1 MRRDI
6 YTEDHEAFRGLA
18 REFIEKE
25 IAPHYAE
32 WEKAGQMPRDIFEK
46 LGALGILGVAIPSE
60 YGGAGLRD
68 YRYNAVLQEEAAR
81 ALVTLSTVRTQLD
94 VILPYFLE
102 YADEQQRERWFP
114 GLASGALLTAIAMTE
129 PGTGSDLAG
138 MRTSAVRDGDDYLLS
153 GAKTFITGGLLADLV
168 IVVART
174 STDPDNRRAGLTLL
188 VVEDGMP
195 GFERGRVL
203 DKMGCKVQDTVELSF
218 DQVRVPAANRLGAE
232 GAAFGY
238 LGNNLSQERMTVAV
252 GSVAQARAAITAT
265 IDYVKERKAFGK
277 PVASFQNTKFELA
290 AMSAELEA
298 AQTMVDRAVLD
309 LVAGELSG
317 PDAARVKLFTTEM
330 QGRVVDRCL
339 QLFGGYGYMTE
350 YPIARLYT
358 DARVARIYA
367 GTSEVMKVI
376 IAKSLG
382 L

>member
-6 YTEDHEAFRGLA
+6 YTEDHKAFRGLA

-265 IDYVKERKAFGK
+265 IEYVKERKAFGK